1 MGRLLI
7 SFSGGETSALMAK
20 LIRARWH
27 NRYAEIITV
36 FSNTGQENEETLQ
49 FVDRCDREFGLNVV
63 WIEAVTNPERGQG
76 VKARVVDLATADR
89 SGAAFEAM
97 IAKHGIPGPGFIHC
111 TRELKERPIT
121 AYARSIGWGA
131 GTYDTAIGI
140 RIDEIDRMNP
150 RAAELGLI
158 YPLVR
163 PWPHRKIDVNEHW
176 NANGWRLGLKGYQ
189 GNCRTCWKKS
199 LRKLLTIADESPE
212 AFDFFERMEAKYP
225 MAGANPRQEPKR
237 FFRDRL
243 TVADIRELAKQ
254 PFEPAVDDARVY
266 QTDMLQGFDLDVGGG
281 CEESCEVDFGEAA

>member
-140 RIDEIDRMNP
+140 RIDEIDRM
-150 RAAELGLI
+150 R
-158 YPLVR
+158 
-163 PWPHRKIDVNEHW
+163 
-176 NANGWRLGLKGYQ
+176 
-189 GNCRTCWKKS
+189 
-199 LRKLLTIADESPE
+199 
-212 AFDFFERMEAKYP
+212 
-225 MAGANPRQEPKR
+225 MAGLRVLAVRTPSTSVFQVMPSLVSRNHSPWKRNRRVITDCATASDCSFQKLAAPPPK
-237 FFRDRL
+237 
-243 TVADIRELAKQ
+243 T
-254 PFEPAVDDARVY
+254 
-266 QTDMLQGFDLDVGGG
+266 
-281 CEESCEVDFGEAA
+281 